1 MRKNIMKQMKLRK
14 KIMWMK
20 QVNRIK
26 KITAALL
33 SCSLVMTMTG
43 CAVNPAHTPVNGQT
57 GTASTVSAGRET
69 DTETAAE
76 TASETAAET
85 AEKTASE
92 TAADAATAA
101 SVTLPPAGREGLRD
115 FSEEEESAESSAA
128 SEDSRSLAPVNQTQK
143 AENARITLTG
153 EGLPAAS
160 AEYTVM
166 IYMVGSNLET

>member
-20 QVNRIK
+20 QVDRIK

-69 DTETAAE
+69 DTKTAAE

-101 SVTLPPAGREGLRD
+101 SVTRFLRRGRIR
-115 FSEEEESAESSAA
+115 
-128 SEDSRSLAPVNQTQK
+128 
-143 AENARITLTG
+143 RILCR
-153 EGLPAAS
+153 L
-160 AEYTVM
+160 
-166 IYMVGSNLET
+166 